1 MPLLELDYVQYLS
14 LVDVPA
20 VEDSARYLVTKRHE
34 PGGQGGEQQ
43 RADPAESGR
52 DADADTET
60 TAMEDSEVEELV
72 EKRVEEQHE
81 QTVEAAT
88 EAATEAASE
97 AASEAVEK
105 ALSKNEDGGDPES
118 APNRNLTDDDLDA
131 LEKRL
136 GSGDPDDP
144 EEVEVSEERAK
155 EIEAVVKGM
164 ERDGRKGRATQ
175 TDTRGGE
182 PDGYSESFVADAMEG
197 DD

>member
-43 RADPAESGR
+43 PADPAESGR

-88 EAATEAASE
+88 EAATEVASE

-105 ALSKNEDGGDPES
+105 ALSEDEDDPES

-136 GSGDPDDP
+136 GSDDPDDDP